1 VQLKLS
7 DEHTGFTFQPE
18 PREAAEMLKLH
29 SGGKVTEALLMAM
42 ERDESSSSP
51 ALRQRKNATDSPP
64 ERSSKNGH
72 ENEPQAAAA
81 SDDDDAPTRRR
92 QKRDR
97 VPVDVFPKPEK
108 KSWFCCFR

>member
-1 VQLKLS
+1 
-7 DEHTGFTFQPE
+7 
-18 PREAAEMLKLH
+18 MLKLH

-51 ALRQRKNATDSPP
+51 TLRQIKNATESPAAS
-64 ERSSKNGH
+64 SSKNGP
-72 ENEPQAAAA
+72 ENDSQAAAA
-81 SDDDDAPTRRR
+81 SDDDTPSTRRR

-108 KSWFCCFR
+108 KGWFCCFR